1 MLRFEAFHRAFVTF
15 TPRFRH
21 PRPVLSLRSR
31 MRGSSLFLTACISGF
46 PAFAE
51 NDGRRGRFAT
61 RARLIVTLAPRF
73 RYARPALSS
82 PLPRAFVTLTPRFRY
97 PYPALS
103 LRSRM
108 RGSSLDFHYWF
119 SGFQPL
125 IIGQRSFQSGL
136 NFSIK
141 SSFQARFHFFNAFSQ
156 VIADSIEGCCSNQT
170 NECTWCFLVNPS
182 TALVR
187 CCQIR

>member
-1 MLRFEAFHRAFVTF
+1 MLIDNKRK
-15 TPRFRH
+15 
-21 PRPVLSLRSR
+21 VLECCGLKPYPALSSPSR

-61 RARLIVTLAPRF
+61 RARLIVTLALRF
-73 RYARPALSS
+73 RHPRSLSS
-82 PLPRAFVTLTPRFRY
+82 P
-97 PYPALS
+97 
-103 LRSRM
+103 SRM
-108 RGSSLDFHYWF
+108 RGSSLDFHSWF

>member
-1 MLRFEAFHRAFVTF
+1 MLIDNKRKVLECCGLKPSPALSSPLPRAFVTL

-21 PRPVLSLRSR
+21 PYPALSSPSR

-73 RYARPALSS
+73 RYPYPALSS
-82 PLPRAFVTLTPRFRY
+82 P
-97 PYPALS
+97 
-103 LRSRM
+103 SRM
-108 RGSSLDFHYWF
+108 RGSSLDFHSWF